1 MAESDRPNVLHPRVL
16 ALSDRPI
23 RPPGGSRAFQRLQK
37 AAYLP
42 ANFAIWQDGAPYGSK
57 TCPGAGMGSFFQKWC
72 CGAGETYVLGPGDD
86 KYDKWTGPCSGGSW
100 AVGPKKTTSTAEYL
114 SS

>member
-16 ALSDRPI
+16 ALSDRPN
-23 RPPGGSRAFQRLQK
+23 RPPGGSKAFQRLQK

-42 ANFAIWQDGAPYGSK
+42 ANLAIWQDQAPYGSK

-86 KYDKWTGPCSGGSW
+86 NYDT
-100 AVGPKKTTSTAEYL
+100 
-114 SS
+114 